1 MYCRLQ
7 QQGDE
12 EVKAVQVRIQE
23 LDQETRSVEEE
34 IKDKEGDIRSLQTEL
49 ELQSGGEVKELTQT
63 VDSIA
68 KKCAFPSYHAERI
81 ET

>member
-1 MYCRLQ
+1 MFCRLQ

-12 EVKAVQVRIQE
+12 EIKAVQVRIEE
-23 LDQETRSVEEE
+23 LDQETSSVEEE
-34 IKDKEGDIRSLQTEL
+34 IRDKDGDIRSLQTEL

-68 KKCAFPSYHAERI
+68 KKCAPPLHHFKP
-81 ET
+81 